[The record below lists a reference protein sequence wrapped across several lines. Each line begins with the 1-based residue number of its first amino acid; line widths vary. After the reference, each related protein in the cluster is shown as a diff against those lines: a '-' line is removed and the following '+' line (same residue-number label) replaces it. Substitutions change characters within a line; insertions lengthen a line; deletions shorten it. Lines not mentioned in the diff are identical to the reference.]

1 MTGPLTLGKLSEPEA
16 DTWGVI
22 GVSFVV
28 CSNLARPGAIVCI
41 NSACRGRQS
50 VVTWLPPGATIA
62 DSRLLISGDWFAHRV
77 TNLVRSRATEP
88 GISVFAREG
97 RCTGLPASVGTTT
110 IARLSTAFC
119 RVRRNFIHHS
129 YTLAP
134 HTYHSQG
141 GGLVSQFWTEGSKW
155 RHP

>member
-1 MTGPLTLGKLSEPEA
+1 MLSKSIRRVIRDADTRELSDESHTWSYCQVTGPLTLGKLSEPEA

-22 GVSFVV
+22 GVSFMV

-110 IARLSTAFC
+110 IARLSTVFC
-119 RVRRNFIHHS
+119 
-129 YTLAP
+129 
-134 HTYHSQG
+134 
-141 GGLVSQFWTEGSKW
+141 
-155 RHP
+155 